1 MDEQAPPHGEATQLL
16 QRATAGDPDAGA
28 RLLDLL
34 YGELKHIAS
43 GYMNRER
50 GDHTLQ
56 ATALVH
62 EAWVRL
68 TQNASGE
75 YEDTGHFL
83 RLAARA
89 MRNVLVDHARSRNAE
104 KRGGGAGRKPLDE
117 LVDALES
124 ESLDLVEVNAAL
136 ERLSEVDEPLAR
148 LVELRFFAGL
158 SIEEAAR
165 ALETSTATVER
176 RWRIARMWLRRELE
190 GDARDG

>member
-1 MDEQAPPHGEATQLL
+1 MNERPLPPGEATRLL
-16 QRATAGDPDAGA
+16 QRATAGDPEAGA
-28 RLLDLL
+28 RLLDVL
-34 YGELKHIAS
+34 YAELKHIAS
-43 GYMNRER
+43 GYMSRER

-68 TQNASGE
+68 TQGADGGG
-75 YEDTGHFL
+75 EDTGHFL

-104 KRGGGAGRKPLDE
+104 KRGGGAERKPLDE
-117 LVDALES
+117 LVDALEA
-124 ESLDLVEVNAAL
+124 ESPGLLAVDEAL
-136 ERLSEVDEPLAR
+136 ERLSAVDGSLGK

-165 ALETSTATVER
+165 ALDISTATVER
-176 RWRIARMWLRRELE
+176 RWRIARMWLRREME
-190 GDARDG
+190 GGEAV